1 MKNTFK
7 ETSKSYLSL
16 FFITL
21 AVVLI
26 LKVIFNFL
34 ALGIINQIWNF
45 DALEVFYDLENRIF
59 NLIYVHKILALFD
72 QVGTFLIPSIVIF
85 FLFKFL
91 KPNYNR
97 IEKIDYLKLFYS
109 FIVLIGITQLLA
121 YISISIGYD
130 FLPESIKSYL
140 KSQQD
145 FNTTLQEKFIGESLL
160 SFTYNILLLTI
171 IPAIGEELFFR
182 GLIQKIFIG
191 IFKNT
196 SNPVLYGIVTTSI
209 IFGILHFQIENLLA
223 IIFASVFFG
232 YIYEKSK
239 NITLTIILHFCFNL
253 FALVNMQAIKIGL
266 VSETTIEFLG
276 NYIITPIAVILA
288 LIMIKKKIFWKE
300 KSLLSV
306 D

>member
-45 DALEVFYDLENRIF
+45 DALEVFYDLENKIF

-85 FLFKFL
+85 FLFKSL
-91 KPNYNR
+91 KPTYNR

-121 YISISIGYD
+121 YISMSIGYD

-182 GLIQKIFIG
+182 GIIQKIFIG

-196 SNPVLYGIVTTSI
+196 SNSVLYGIVTTSI

>member
-1 MKNTFK
+1 MSENDSQSNAFSVGWNGLTDVGRFRANN
-7 ETSKSYLSL
+7 ED
-16 FFITL
+16 
-21 AVVLI
+21 A
-26 LKVIFNFL
+26 FL
-34 ALGIINQIWNF
+34 ALNF
-45 DALEVFYDLENRIF
+45 DAQEVFYDLENKIF

-85 FLFKFL
+85 FLFKSL
-91 KPNYNR
+91 KPTYNR

-191 IFKNT
+191 IFKLCCSKFSYLIFLLLVKHSALFDLKHGFYIT
-196 SNPVLYGIVTTSI
+196 SPPWV
-209 IFGILHFQIENLLA
+209 
-223 IIFASVFFG
+223 
-232 YIYEKSK
+232 
-239 NITLTIILHFCFNL
+239 
-253 FALVNMQAIKIGL
+253 
-266 VSETTIEFLG
+266 
-276 NYIITPIAVILA
+276 
-288 LIMIKKKIFWKE
+288 
-300 KSLLSV
+300 
-306 D
+306 

>member
-85 FLFKFL
+85 FLFKSL
-91 KPNYNR
+91 KPTYNR
-97 IEKIDYLKLFYS
+97 IQKIDYLKLFYS

-182 GLIQKIFIG
+182 GIIQKIFIG

-196 SNPVLYGIVTTSI
+196 SNSVLYGIVTTSI